1 MSMMDYYRTHFFKGR
16 KQEHSLA
23 DAYYSSSFLLETYEE
38 VIAGYEVQARIKVQ
52 RVPHNAQD
60 STVISSLNKYIVR
73 YGEPVYAIS
82 SNSLEDNGYENSAV
96 YLFREEI
103 TVEQFLELPGIY
115 SDSERYE
122 YDTHCITYWVVR
134 DYLEDDENEVDLHY
148 IELM

>member
-1 MSMMDYYRTHFFKGR
+1 MSMMDYYRTDFSKGR
-16 KQEHSLA
+16 KQEHSLS

-38 VIAGYEVQARIKVQ
+38 VIDGYEVQARIKVQ

-60 STVISSLNKYIVR
+60 SPDLCNPNYIVR
-73 YGEPVYAIS
+73 YGEPVYAIAA
-82 SNSLEDNGYENSAV
+82 NGLQDEYYENSAV

-134 DYLEDDENEVDLHY
+134 AYLEDDENEVDLHY